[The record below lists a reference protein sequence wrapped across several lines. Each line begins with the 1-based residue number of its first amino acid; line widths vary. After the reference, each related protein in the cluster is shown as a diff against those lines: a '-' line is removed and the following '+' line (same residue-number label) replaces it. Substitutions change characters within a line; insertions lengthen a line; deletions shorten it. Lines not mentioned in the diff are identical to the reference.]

1 MHELLALHACC
12 HQITSYSVVH
22 VANGRTVVSV
32 LLDVKCS
39 TSSQAGLY
47 LCKKSPMSSRL
58 QLQVTGSSHV
68 SCRRRCRMQ
77 RVGRMV
83 RAWKQWCLFKHYQQ
97 VAAGALRRKHLAH
110 HALQCWRLEW
120 LPRATAKQQLAQQ
133 QAYKVSILHCSGL
146 CKNKEGPQR
155 IQSYQLYNN
164 LAGYTATKHA
174 SHHVHADYLPV
185 SVHLSLCLSP
195 PVLV

>member
-1 MHELLALHACC
+1 
-12 HQITSYSVVH
+12 
-22 VANGRTVVSV
+22 
-32 LLDVKCS
+32 
-39 TSSQAGLY
+39 
-47 LCKKSPMSSRL
+47 MSSRS
-58 QLQVTGSSHV
+58 QVQVTGSSHV

-77 RVGRMV
+77 RVRGMV

-164 LAGYTATKHA
+164 LAGYTATRHA
-174 SHHVHADYLPV
+174 SHHVHADVTSLYLSISLYACLLLSWSDCVPV
-185 SVHLSLCLSP
+185 SVCVCLSVCACVCNLLHILWTCKIYLSHSP
-195 PVLV
+195 WILLLTWLCS